1 MKNEGRS
8 SKESNVVGIVVD
20 SNPFEISQDSVLVN
34 SISGN
39 QLEGGAGK
47 QLGAGGLYP
56 LGMA

>member
-1 MKNEGRS
+1 M
-8 SKESNVVGIVVD
+8 D

-47 QLGAGGLYP
+47 QSGAGGQYP